1 MEKQDFMNNNEACL
15 EYINASLK
23 ETQPEDVVFWLEQ
36 LREIL
41 QKGILS
47 ETDNVY
53 QEYLICKEDEE
64 QFIYYLNELDAYLE
78 TKYKDINLAKEQIL
92 NFQQLNFNS
101 QNLIEV
107 DENISNLKNDL
118 KNENMYS
125 KKERKEIEK
134 LIKKLEQ
141 IKAIISPLYTSENK
155 EEKGIH
161 VIRNLSKKEQR
172 KICDALEDD
181 SKIKSFLDNFI
192 WNMKEKMKKEK
203 FQSIKSII
211 KKPFSKKNFN
221 VLDKLKSKIKKQ
233 KISKDLPDYL
243 TFKNY
248 MLTQKLLKKEKNEI
262 TNKELKKYAN
272 QIQKINKKYDQLL
285 QGNKPNEVLSD
296 INNVSATHA
305 KMANENARELLK
317 YNADGY
323 LDGQSYLDYIENLR
337 NNDSITEE
345 TKDFVES
352 KFDELYNR
360 NLIFK
365 ECMEKLPENIKNAKN
380 GYRKVM
386 RKMAITGTSIS
397 LGVALF
403 ASALLPNFSKPKTQT
418 PSIPHTTQSIDKT
431 IEEPSIPQ
439 TTQSA
444 AQTIEESS
452 VPESESEIEISS
464 TPSETIAEDNKE
476 QTAIQNEND
485 SDKKI
490 EISLDE
496 YLENTVDK
504 EELEKIKSALTK
516 VQEKINQNTTK
527 VEEVINVGDYVEIE
541 ANAPIYDDIYSLA
554 YDQNAKRALYQD
566 QEVRVVESIIFQS
579 ETGEITEEQNMENYT
594 NLVANGYAV
603 IGYTV
608 ANQYSGNAITIEG
621 RYKTDDVMTLTRK

>member
-1 MEKQDFMNNNEACL
+1 MMEKQDFMNNNEAYI
-15 EYINASLK
+15 EYIDELLK
-23 ETQPEDVVFWLEQ
+23 DNQQEDAVFWLEQ
-36 LREIL
+36 LQEIL
-41 QKGILS
+41 KKGILS
-47 ETDNVY
+47 DTDNVY
-53 QEYLICKEDEE
+53 QEYAICKEDEE
-64 QFIYYLNELDAYLE
+64 LFRHFINELEVYLE
-78 TKYKDINLAKEQIL
+78 RKYKDINLAEEQIS

-101 QNLIEV
+101 QDLIEV
-107 DENISNLKNDL
+107 DENIKNLKNDL
-118 KNENMYS
+118 SNENLYS
-125 KKERKEIEK
+125 KKERKEIDK

-181 SKIKSFLDNFI
+181 NKIKSFLENFI
-192 WNMKEKMKKEK
+192 WNMKEKTKAKKEK
-203 FQSIKSII
+203 FQSIKSIKSIKSII

-221 VLDKLKSKIKKQ
+221 ILDKLKQKTKKRA
-233 KISKDLPDYL
+233 ISKDLPDYL

-248 MLTQKLLKKEKNEI
+248 MLTQELLKKKKNEI

-272 QIQKINKKYDQLL
+272 QIHKIDKKYDQIL
-285 QGNKPNEVLSD
+285 QGNKPNEILSD
-296 INNVSATHA
+296 INNVSAMHA
-305 KMANENARELLK
+305 KRSSKNARELLK

-323 LDGQSYLDYIENLR
+323 LDGQSYLDYIENLK

-352 KFDELYNR
+352 KFDELYSR
-360 NLIFK
+360 NLTFK

-386 RKMAITGTSIS
+386 RKMVVTGTSIS

-418 PSIPHTTQSIDKT
+418 PSISQTTQSTDQT
-431 IEEPSIPQ
+431 IEEPSIP
-439 TTQSA
+439 
-444 AQTIEESS
+444 
-452 VPESESEIEISS
+452 ESESKIEIIN
-464 TPSETIAEDNKE
+464 TPSETIAEENKE
-476 QTAIQNEND
+476 QTEIQNEND

-496 YLENTVDK
+496 YLENTVNK

-554 YDQNAKRALYQD
+554 YDQNAKTSLYQD

-579 ETGEITEEQNMENYT
+579 ETGEIIEEQNMENYT